1 MLAFVSNGELGLFA
15 FGLFCE
21 VSSIILAS
29 VKMTMIVEMI
39 MKMVL
44 VVRLDLSVVY

>member
-1 MLAFVSNGELGLFA
+1 MFVSNGELSVSKS
-15 FGLFCE
+15 FCE

-29 VKMTMIVEMI
+29 FKMTMIVKMM